1 MDTSSE
7 QSASLTGKAE
17 SGLPAG
23 RSNSAPVSSAELLA
37 LNVRRILA
45 KRGMTQAQLAQRLG
59 WVTNRVNNI
68 LCCLNPVSLLTLDK
82 IAKALQTSPSTLLRH
97 PPKKTENS

>member
-45 KRGMTQAQLAQRLG
+45 KRGMTQAALCKQLG
-59 WVTNRVNNI
+59 WQTSRIADI
-68 LCCLNPVSLLTLDK
+68 LSCRNPISLVTLDK
-82 IAKALQTSPSTLLRH
+82 IAKALQTSPSTLFRQ
-97 PPKKTENS
+97 PQKKSDNS